1 MYIISVCAEKGGV
14 GKTTIS
20 LALAVAATQAGKRAA
35 VIDTDPQAT
44 ASKWTDRREGE
55 FPWIVATPS
64 SRLRAAIDQ
73 AKAQGVEFLIIDT
86 PPHAGTD
93 AVEAA
98 RVSDAVL
105 VPVEPHLFTLETLP
119 KLRDLLKLAG
129 DPLTIFVVSKA
140 ATQGKEAANAAEY
153 IRTQGLAVCPV
164 VMHLRAAHR
173 HAGNLGQSATE
184 YEPTGKAA
192 EEARHLYT
200 YTIKLLKQRSVP
212 HGQEESTRAR
222 A

>member
-129 DPLTIFVVSKA
+129 DPLAIYVVSKA
-140 ATQGKEAANAAEY
+140 ATQGKEALNAAEY
-153 IRTQGLAVCPV
+153 IRGQGLAVCPV

>member
-153 IRTQGLAVCPV
+153 IRTQGMAVCPV